1 MATTITVRRRRRQ
14 QQPPTPPPTA
24 PQPTRTPSPP
34 RMLMP
39 SAGSGGSSGTRRH
52 GGGGGAPAPTH
63 TDVTSG
69 TGYGG
74 GGGVPSGGTV
84 ITSRGPT
91 TSPGVAAPTTVP
103 ASHAVTPA
111 RVAAAAPPA
120 AGEVLARVLQGSPV
134 SGTVLARVLNGLVP
148 NSFNRYLPYEAK
160 LSKRFDVPL
169 PVLLGDINQESHFD
183 AGANSGQ
190 AGGITQFTPE
200 TAQSYG
206 VKFGT
211 TPSAIKSQLRGQADL
226 LATAK
231 KENGSLRA
239 ALGSYYGSS
248 SAILPATTNVRG
260 RAIPSATYPEQ
271 ILAQA
276 QPYKRALKG
285 VSLGDAG
292 GKSGGPYVSPFSKSK
307 SFTQSRTDEGVDYTG
322 TGAISAI
329 GKAKYLGV
337 GQGPGWASGGGGGS
351 GYGVNYELL
360 KGPKKGKDVFLYE
373 GIAPAGPKLT
383 PGDIIRKGQTIASFT
398 PGGSIEMGWS
408 DPSGAPIAQPNYS
421 EGDVTGAGRRF
432 QRFASKLGAASAPGD
447 AGISGS
453 GSGSPISGGA
463 FVGGGGGAGALGSAV
478 GSSSLTQALS
488 GASVSQQRQIITQL
502 IGGTA
507 GGGGG
512 GGGPYGTSLLQAL
525 LPQSPRPGGL
535 ANQQDSSQQD
545 PSGALAQALGVPG
558 RPRRRLPGR

>member
-239 ALGSYYGSS
+239 ALGSYYGSGTD
-248 SAILPATTNVRG
+248 ILPATTNVRG

-285 VSLGDAG
+285 VGSATSGG
-292 GKSGGPYVSPFSKSK
+292 GKSMAVPTFFRWGGGIRRAAPMM
-307 SFTQSRTDEGVDYTG
+307 GVDPG
-322 TGAISAI
+322 TGPSARSARRSISARAAP
-329 GKAKYLGV
+329 GWPAGA
-337 GQGPGWASGGGGGS
+337 GPAATASSTSSSRDRRRARTFTPMRASAGPGLARG
-351 GYGVNYELL
+351 
-360 KGPKKGKDVFLYE
+360 DVL
-373 GIAPAGPKLT
+373 
-383 PGDIIRKGQTIASFT
+383 RKGSRSRRQPPTSRRASRGRAAGFQPT
-398 PGGSIEMGWS
+398 AV
-408 DPSGAPIAQPNYS
+408 APVS
-421 EGDVTGAGRRF
+421 RRS
-432 QRFASKLGAASAPGD
+432 RPTTRTLRRR
-447 AGISGS
+447 
-453 GSGSPISGGA
+453 SGSPQVRQPASGRTTRATRSGVRGGSFGGTFA
-463 FVGGGGGAGALGSAV
+463 GGGGGAGALGSAL